1 VWFRGASSVNH
12 ALIPSAYRGSRDDIS
27 MFHRFQTTWSGMLTS
42 KPSSEWEWYFTAQ
55 HYELPTRLLDWSW
68 DPLVALFFA
77 VRGML
82 PDDSPLTSSS
92 RQPPVVW
99 MLNAPTICAIA
110 YGDSEILVP
119 FDGGKFTGH
128 WLPSRMHGKKKGFQ
142 YDGRRYSNEYPIPIH
157 PALTTPRIAAQKR
170 IGNPRTSRRLRTKQC
185 GRCLPD
191 SSRPEQELGPSE
203 ESWIIRYNS
212 EDRLR

>member
-27 MFHRFQTTWSGMLTS
+27 MFHRFQTTGSGMLTS

-157 PALTTPRIAAQKR
+157 PALTTPRIAAQSGSATLALRDACAQSSAVAACLTHPVPSKSLAQAK
-170 IGNPRTSRRLRTKQC
+170 NP
-185 GRCLPD
+185 G
-191 SSRPEQELGPSE
+191 SSAT
-203 ESWIIRYNS
+203 IRKTG
-212 EDRLR
+212 